1 LQVIGPVTT
10 RLSRRAAGQQFGI
23 FTRLCHVDLRGR
35 SRNGCAVNMQISR
48 DPAALR
54 TLSRR
59 SGQAGR
65 RARLGRPIEDLTM
78 ASTDCK

>member
-1 LQVIGPVTT
+1 
-10 RLSRRAAGQQFGI
+10 
-23 FTRLCHVDLRGR
+23 
-35 SRNGCAVNMQISR
+35 MQISR

-54 TLSRR
+54 SLSRR

-78 ASTDCK
+78 ASTDC